1 MTYCQLAQLDLFKVL
16 KNQIFYFLKTFFVVF
31 TMIIFFQLKAQFA
44 KQIFKKRYFYFFLH
58 KCFYESF
65 QRKEIEDNHGIVEG
79 HGREPILH

>member
-44 KQIFKKRYFYFFLH
+44 KQI
-58 KCFYESF
+58 
-65 QRKEIEDNHGIVEG
+65 
-79 HGREPILH
+79 